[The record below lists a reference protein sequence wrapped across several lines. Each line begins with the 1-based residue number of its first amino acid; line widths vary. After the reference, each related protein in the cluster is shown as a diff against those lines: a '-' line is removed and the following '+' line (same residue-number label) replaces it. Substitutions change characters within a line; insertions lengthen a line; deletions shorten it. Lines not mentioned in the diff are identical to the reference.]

1 MSSLVRSR
9 PVAASP
15 RSSVLIELEDWMTAK
30 DPQMVRVLDQR
41 AVDLVKG
48 LDSTPDSSHE
58 FDGLGWL
65 ANADRSS

>member
-1 MSSLVRSR
+1 
-9 PVAASP
+9 
-15 RSSVLIELEDWMTAK
+15 MTAK
-30 DPQMVRVLDQR
+30 DSQMVRVLDQR

-48 LDSTPDSSHE
+48 LDSTPDSSNE

>member
-1 MSSLVRSR
+1 
-9 PVAASP
+9 
-15 RSSVLIELEDWMTAK
+15 MTAI
-30 DPQMVRVLDQR
+30 DPQMVWVLDQR

-48 LDSTPDSSHE
+48 LDSTPDNE

>member
-48 LDSTPDSSHE
+48 LDSTPDNE